1 MLDILDRFGLSLLIG
16 QAPHGPLGGVA
27 LTLLMSL
34 AALVLAFPLAILV
47 ALARRSTCTPIRR
60 VAAVYVYVIRGIP
73 LLLLIF
79 WAYFVLPLLT
89 GFDAPASV
97 TVVAAL
103 IVYEAAFLGEAIRGA
118 IAALPAGQMEAS
130 RALGLGYW
138 KTVRHVILPQALFN
152 CLPSI
157 VNQFIMI
164 VKDTSL
170 AYIVGAHEA
179 TFAATQINAQLLTQP
194 LRVYLILAGIYFVL
208 CYALSRLSKLLER
221 RVTLRRNRPI
231 AQAPLTEASA

>member
-16 QAPHGPLGGVA
+16 QAPHGPLGGIA

-47 ALARRSTCTPIRR
+47 ALARGSSWRPVRR

-79 WAYFVLPLLT
+79 WAYFVLPLMT
-89 GFDAPASV
+89 GFDAPASI

-103 IVYEAAFLGEAIRGA
+103 VVYEAAFLGEAIRGA

-194 LRVYLILAGIYFVL
+194 LQVYLILAGIYFVL
-208 CYALSRLSKLLER
+208 CHALSRLSKLLER
-221 RVTLRRNRPI
+221 RVTLRRNRPV